1 VRRGY
6 FVAGLGAAQ
15 FALPGAVDR
24 LRRPGEDENIVVLAA
39 TDPCQPF
46 GASLPWPDSAGRP
59 SRSAGA
65 LVVIDNGEPLVY
77 IERGGKSLIAFPEAS
92 ARPGWAKALALTINQ
107 KRARLEIAKIDGEP
121 AGESGLTDLLEGAGF
136 TRGYKGW
143 GYRP

>member
-1 VRRGY
+1 
-6 FVAGLGAAQ
+6 
-15 FALPGAVDR
+15 
-24 LRRPGEDENIVVLAA
+24 
-39 TDPCQPF
+39 
-46 GASLPWPDSAGRP
+46 
-59 SRSAGA
+59 

-92 ARPGWAKALALTINQ
+92 VRPGWAKALALTINQ